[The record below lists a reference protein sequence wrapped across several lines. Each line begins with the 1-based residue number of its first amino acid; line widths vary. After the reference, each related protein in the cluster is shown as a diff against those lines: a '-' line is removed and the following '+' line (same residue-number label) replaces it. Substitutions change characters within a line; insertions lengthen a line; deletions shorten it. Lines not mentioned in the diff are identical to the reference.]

1 AIVRAIRAN
10 RFDARQFREY
20 ERRLRYGIRPFFRFI
35 ERYYEPAFLQIFLR
49 PRAFLGMVDAVTGV
63 LAGAA
68 FHRMPPRMRFSL
80 TVFFAI
86 ARFNYWVRR
95 LQGRPV
101 QSRLEW

>member
-1 AIVRAIRAN
+1 
-10 RFDARQFREY
+10 
-20 ERRLRYGIRPFFRFI
+20 
-35 ERYYEPAFLQIFLR
+35 
-49 PRAFLGMVDAVTGV
+49 MVDAVTGV